1 MLLYTVK
8 YRIKLDG
15 RHEMIGIR
23 GCKPTGK
30 PRAARASAS
39 VLPDLYR
46 TLQDVA
52 KQKKISVAWV
62 IRDAAEKYIVDQW
75 PLGGTTLTVK
85 TLCATQQAEEQ
96 KDTSVPMLEASKTTS
111 SRRLASETTK
121 PSARDLKQDKLLLRQ
136 TLRWSPGGISCIFY

>member
-1 MLLYTVK
+1 MGEIGYEFVLLYTVK

-75 PLGGTTLTVK
+75 P
-85 TLCATQQAEEQ
+85 
-96 KDTSVPMLEASKTTS
+96 PLEA
-111 SRRLASETTK
+111 RH
-121 PSARDLKQDKLLLRQ
+121 
-136 TLRWSPGGISCIFY
+136 